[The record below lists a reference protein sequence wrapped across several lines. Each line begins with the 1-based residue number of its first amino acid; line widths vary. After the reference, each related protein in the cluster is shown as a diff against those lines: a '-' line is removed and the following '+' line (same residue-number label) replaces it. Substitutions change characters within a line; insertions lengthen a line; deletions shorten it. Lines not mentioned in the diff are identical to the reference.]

1 MHGVSLHKMPWW
13 QREPLVPLQSK
24 STMMVCAPTN
34 SGKTRF
40 VKRLLENA
48 DTMYTVAPK
57 NILCCYSIWQ
67 PIFDEMQRTISK
79 ISFHQGLPDEETIV
93 SLTSGSAHSICV
105 LDDLMDVASDSAFV
119 QKLFFAGNHFNL
131 TTINIVQNVFIKGRV
146 SRCCSLNTHYFVLFR
161 NPRDVQQIHTLGR
174 QMFYGK
180 VDYFMNA
187 FQRCTQKSYQYILVD
202 ISPHSDRRYQLRT
215 DIFPGEDTRVFL
227 PLQA

>member
-1 MHGVSLHKMPWW
+1 MPWW

-57 NILCCYSIWQ
+57 KFLYCYSIWQ

-93 SLTSGSAHSICV
+93 SLTSGSAHRICV

-146 SRCCSLNTHYFVLFR
+146 SRCCSLNTHYFVLFKSEQEVLL
-161 NPRDVQQIHTLGR
+161 NLDYDIDGIVLELKVLTAIKFQIRYMNLCPYCSGR
-174 QMFYGK
+174 LSAVF
-180 VDYFMNA
+180 N
-187 FQRCTQKSYQYILVD
+187 ILKK
-202 ISPHSDRRYQLRT
+202 H
-215 DIFPGEDTRVFL
+215 
-227 PLQA
+227 